1 MAPMWTFTSLI
12 LVSAN
17 TTLFQSFHI
26 YTRIC
31 NQVTSFP
38 SGIKYDHNEFDE
50 GRVVY
55 SGFDAV
61 DGGNKMGKDCNGHG
75 TNIASLAGGK
85 SYGVAKGATLH
96 SVRVMDCRGGSSTSL
111 VTQGIYHVV
120 RQVQAKQNSSQR
132 TRAIINLSL
141 IGGHSQIMRDAIR
154 EAVDSGILVVAAAGN
169 FYTDACR

>member
-1 MAPMWTFTSLI
+1 MLCALCI
-12 LVSAN
+12 
-17 TTLFQSFHI
+17 
-26 YTRIC
+26 
-31 NQVTSFP
+31 
-38 SGIKYDHNEFDE
+38 GIHYSHSEFE
-50 GRVVY
+50 GRAVY
-55 SGFDAV
+55 SGFDAR
-61 DGGNKMGKDCNGHG
+61 DIQYGGNNKGEDCNGHG

-120 RQVQAKQNSSQR
+120 RQVQAKQKSSQR